1 MPLVE
6 QRGREEKVSGCQVHQ
21 SKLPKSQIEGKKESM
36 NDTFSEKEIKETLL
50 KFIKQEGNAKM
61 HEHLQHASACY
72 LTNYYEEEEKV

>member
-1 MPLVE
+1 M
-6 QRGREEKVSGCQVHQ
+6 
-21 SKLPKSQIEGKKESM
+21 KKESM

-72 LTNYYEEEEKV
+72 LTNYYKEEEKISVVTTSLFKEEEKV